1 MNAISY
7 AISRIKQQIPQA
19 VLKATFNDSHANN
32 FAIAVS
38 TDSKIREEVINN
50 RVMVDCNLVGGA
62 EVTIALRNCRHERV
76 QPSVHVYTI
85 PKDLTQGR
93 TIISALSVAFA
104 NGGIAGNMAP
114 YGVANEL
121 DNAAKMQVAAISS
134 IPYVSDARCSVI
146 GENVVLIEHPDMTVA
161 NLYLR
166 CVIENDSHMQ
176 HLNAKSWPNF
186 AKLCVLAC
194 KAEIYNRNVIQ
205 VDMGKM
211 VGGQEL
217 GAYKD
222 TIDSYSDMQE
232 MYEEFLTTVWSK
244 TAIMN
249 DPQQRQRLIRITS
262 MNRP

>member
-1 MNAISY
+1 MNPVSY
-7 AISRIKQQIPQA
+7 AIQRIKREIPA
-19 VLKATFNDSHANN
+19 AILKTTFTDKHAAGY
-32 FAIAVS
+32 AIVVS
-38 TDSKIREEVINN
+38 VDSKIREEVINN
-50 RVMVDCNLVGGA
+50 RVMVDCNLIGGA
-62 EVTIALRNCRHERV
+62 EVTIALRNCKHEQV

-93 TIISALSVAFA
+93 AIISALSVAFA

-114 YGVANEL
+114 FGVANEMQ
-121 DNAAKMQVAAISS
+121 NAIQQQMSAISS

-146 GENVVLIEHPDMTVA
+146 GENVVMIEHPDMSLG

-166 CVIENDSHMQ
+166 CIIENDSHMQ
-176 HLNAKSWPNF
+176 HLNSKSWPNF

-205 VDMGKM
+205 VDKAYM

-222 TIDSYSDMQE
+222 TIDRYSDADE
-232 MYEEFLTTVWSK
+232 LYGEFLLTTWSK
-244 TAIMN
+244 TAILN
-249 DPQQRQRLIRITS
+249 DPQQRQRFIRIS
-262 MNRP
+262 SPGIV